1 MYIFGLSSVLFIQKL
16 SAGKEFKLVKRGFG
30 QKIRN
35 TLRNS
40 MRQIWK
46 QKQFYS
52 NSKKNTGVSFVSYTS
67 LMVFILLIFITMPVN
82 TFFYEFIEI
91 ALTYFDLLFFYKKRN
106 SLINLC
112 TEVWSPLR
120 AMRII
125 VLMGI
130 RLCFF

>member
-52 NSKKNTGVSFVSYTS
+52 NSKKNTGVSFASYS
-67 LMVFILLIFITMPVN
+67 FP
-82 TFFYEFIEI
+82 
-91 ALTYFDLLFFYKKRN
+91 
-106 SLINLC
+106 
-112 TEVWSPLR
+112 
-120 AMRII
+120 
-125 VLMGI
+125 MGI
-130 RLCFF
+130 YSIDLYNNASQPVFFLTQHWCDMV